1 MKIRMRD
8 RILWGLAIGGEIVEQ
23 IESGGSRAC
32 DSGKLFLWTPPG
44 YARKKFRQLVA
55 RMVREGYVQQ
65 VLVEGR
71 PHFRLTGLGRKQLIK
86 NKPVLSA
93 SAGLPAQAG
102 GQDWDGFWRI
112 VIFDI
117 AESQRKLRDLLRRQ
131 LIKMGF
137 GALQNSTYISCYD
150 YSKEFLEFLDIKG
163 LKGKVLLLESK
174 QKYLGEPK
182 VLAEKVWGLEAIA
195 TKYKQVIE
203 RVVTRFGIK
212 EASKREE
219 FLKKIYRDY
228 LETIII
234 DPLLPKSLLAEDW
247 GREKA
252 RKYLLRSGVLRE

>member
-8 RILWGLAIGGEIVEQ
+8 RILWGLAIGGDFT
-23 IESGGSRAC
+23 RAY
-32 DSGKLFLWTPPG
+32 DSNKLFLWTPPG
-44 YARKKFRQLVA
+44 YTRKKYRQLTA

-86 NKPVLSA
+86 NKPVLKQ
-93 SAGLPAQAG
+93 LEQE
-102 GQDWDGFWRI
+102 WDGFWRI

-117 AESQRKLRDLLRRQ
+117 AEAQRKLRDLLRRQ
-131 LIKMGF
+131 LVKMSF
-137 GALQNSTYISCYD
+137 GVLQNSTYISCYD
-150 YSKEFLEFLDIKG
+150 YSQEFLEWLEVKG

-182 VLAEKVWGLEAIA
+182 LLAEKVWGLKAIG
-195 TKYKQVIE
+195 TRYKQVID

-228 LETIII
+228 LEIIII

-247 GREKA
+247 NREKA

>member
-1 MKIRMRD
+1 MKMRMRD

-23 IESGGSRAC
+23 IESGGSRAS
-32 DSGKLFLWTPPG
+32 DSSRLFLWTPPG
-44 YARKKFRQLVA
+44 YSKKKYRQLAA

-71 PHFRLTGLGRKQLIK
+71 PHFRLTGLGRKQLVK
-86 NKPVLSA
+86 NKPVLS
-93 SAGLPAQAG
+93 QTG
-102 GQDWDGFWRI
+102 GQEWDGFWRI

-131 LIKMGF
+131 LLKMGF

-150 YSKEFLEFLDIKG
+150 YSKEFLEFLDAKG

-182 VLAEKVWGLEAIA
+182 LLAEKVWGLEAIA
-195 TKYKQVIE
+195 AKYKQVID

-234 DPLLPKSLLAEDW
+234 DPMLPKSLLAEDW

>member
-44 YARKKFRQLVA
+44 YSKKKYRQLVA

-86 NKPVLSA
+86 NKPVLKQIS
-93 SAGLPAQAG
+93 QE
-102 GQDWDGFWRI
+102 WDGFWRI

-150 YSKEFLEFLDIKG
+150 YSKEFLEWLDVKG

-182 VLAEKVWGLEAIA
+182 LLAEKVWGLPAIA
-195 TKYKQVIE
+195 TKYKQVID

-247 GREKA
+247 SREKA
-252 RKYLLRSGVLRE
+252 RKYLLRAGVLRE

>member
-8 RILWGLAIGGEIVEQ
+8 RILWGLAIGGDFT
-23 IESGGSRAC
+23 RAY

-86 NKPVLSA
+86 NKPVLS
-93 SAGLPAQAG
+93 QTG
-102 GQDWDGFWRI
+102 GQEWDGFWRI

-117 AESQRKLRDLLRRQ
+117 AEAQRKLRDLLRRQ

-150 YSKEFLEFLDIKG
+150 YSKEFLEWLDVKG
-163 LKGKVLLLESK
+163 LPGKVLLLESK

-182 VLAEKVWGLEAIA
+182 LLAEKVWGLAAIQV
-195 TKYKQVIE
+195 KYKQVID

-228 LETIII
+228 LEALII

-252 RKYLLRSGVLRE
+252 GKYLLRAGVMKE

>member
-8 RILWGLAIGGEIVEQ
+8 RILWGLAIGGDFT
-23 IESGGSRAC
+23 RAY
-32 DSGKLFLWTPPG
+32 DSNKLFLWTPPG
-44 YARKKFRQLVA
+44 YSKKKYRQLVA

-71 PHFRLTGLGRKQLIK
+71 PHFRLTGLGRKQLMK
-86 NKPVLSA
+86 NKPVLSL
-93 SAGLPAQAG
+93 SAGEQE
-102 GQDWDGFWRI
+102 WDGFWRI

-150 YSKEFLEFLDIKG
+150 YSKEFLEWLDVKG
-163 LKGKVLLLESK
+163 LPGKVLLLESK

-182 VLAEKVWGLEAIA
+182 LLAEKVWGLAAIQV
-195 TKYKQVIE
+195 KYKQVID

-228 LETIII
+228 LEALII

-252 RKYLLRSGVLRE
+252 GKYLLRAGVMKE

>member
-32 DSGKLFLWTPPG
+32 DSSKLFLWTPPG
-44 YARKKFRQLVA
+44 YSKKKYRQLVA
-55 RMVREGYVQQ
+55 RMVRDGNVQQ

-71 PHFRLTGLGRKQLIK
+71 PHFRLTGPGRKQLIK
-86 NKPVLSA
+86 NKPVLNFI
-93 SAGLPAQAG
+93 AGQE
-102 GQDWDGFWRI
+102 WDGFWRI
-112 VIFDI
+112 VIFDV

-131 LIKMGF
+131 LVKMSF

-150 YSKEFLEFLDIKG
+150 YSQEFLEFLDVNG
-163 LKGKVLLLESK
+163 LKDKVLLLESK

-182 VLAEKVWGLEAIA
+182 KMAEKIWGVEAVGDR
-195 TKYKQVIE
+195 YKQVIDKL
-203 RVVTRFGIK
+203 VTRFGIK

-219 FLKKIYRDY
+219 FLKKIHRDY

-234 DPLLPKSLLAEDW
+234 DPMLPKSLLAEDW
-247 GREKA
+247 SREKA

>member
-1 MKIRMRD
+1 MRD
-8 RILWGLAIGGEIVEQ
+8 RILWGLAIGGDFT
-23 IESGGSRAC
+23 RAY

-44 YARKKFRQLVA
+44 YSKKKYRQLVA

-71 PHFRLTGLGRKQLIK
+71 PHFRLTGLGRKQLMK
-86 NKPVLSA
+86 NKPVLSL
-93 SAGLPAQAG
+93 SAGEQE
-102 GQDWDGFWRI
+102 WDGFWRI

-163 LKGKVLLLESK
+163 LKGRVLLLESK

-182 VLAEKVWGLEAIA
+182 LLAEKVWGLPAIG
-195 TKYKQVIE
+195 TRYKQVID
-203 RVVTRFGIK
+203 RLVTRFGIK
-212 EASKREE
+212 EVSKREE

-228 LETIII
+228 LETLII
-234 DPLLPKSLLAEDW
+234 DPLLPKSLLADDW

-252 RKYLLRSGVLRE
+252 RKYLLRSGVLKE

>member
-8 RILWGLAIGGEIVEQ
+8 RILWGLAIGGDFT
-23 IESGGSRAC
+23 RAY
-32 DSGKLFLWTPPG
+32 DSNKLFLWTPPG

-86 NKPVLSA
+86 NKPVLS
-93 SAGLPAQAG
+93 QTG
-102 GQDWDGFWRI
+102 GQEWDGFWRI

-150 YSKEFLEFLDIKG
+150 YSKEFLEWLDVKG
-163 LKGKVLLLESK
+163 LPGKVLLLESK

-182 VLAEKVWGLEAIA
+182 LLAEKVWGLAAIQV
-195 TKYKQVIE
+195 KYKQVID

-228 LETIII
+228 LEALII

-252 RKYLLRSGVLRE
+252 GKYLLRAGVMKE

>member
-1 MKIRMRD
+1 MKMRMRD

-32 DSGKLFLWTPPG
+32 DSSKLFLWTPPG
-44 YARKKFRQLVA
+44 YSKKKYRQLAA

-71 PHFRLTGLGRKQLIK
+71 PHFRLTGVGRKQLIK
-86 NKPVLSA
+86 NKPVLS
-93 SAGLPAQAG
+93 QTG
-102 GQDWDGFWRI
+102 GQEWDGFWRI

-117 AESQRKLRDLLRRQ
+117 AEAERKVRDVLRRQ
-131 LIKMGF
+131 LLKRGF
-137 GALQNSTYISCYD
+137 GLLQNSTYISCYD
-150 YSKEFLEFLDIKG
+150 YSKEWLEFLETKG

-182 VLAEKVWGLEAIA
+182 LLAEKVWGLEAIA
-195 TKYKQVIE
+195 AKYKQVID

-252 RKYLLRSGVLRE
+252 RKYLLRAGVARE

>member
-1 MKIRMRD
+1 MRD
-8 RILWGLAIGGEIVEQ
+8 RILWGLAIGGDFT
-23 IESGGSRAC
+23 RAY
-32 DSGKLFLWTPPG
+32 DSNKLFLWTPPG

-86 NKPVLSA
+86 NKPVLS
-93 SAGLPAQAG
+93 QTG
-102 GQDWDGFWRI
+102 GQEWDGFWRI

-117 AESQRKLRDLLRRQ
+117 AEAQRKLRDLLRRQ
-131 LIKMGF
+131 LIKIGF

-150 YSKEFLEFLDIKG
+150 YSKEFLEWLDVKG
-163 LKGKVLLLESK
+163 LPGKVLLLESK

-182 VLAEKVWGLEAIA
+182 LLAEKVWGLAAIQV
-195 TKYKQVIE
+195 KYKQVID

-228 LETIII
+228 LEALII

-252 RKYLLRSGVLRE
+252 GKYLLRAGVMKE